1 MYPESRRSGPE
12 NETPAVGRR
21 RWGAWARTELQWSG
35 NGLAGLRDRAVRSR
49 IWVTWQSAQQRARR
63 GGTVTM
69 SGSDATDGAGSAAA
83 ERPQHTPTPRAGQAA
98 RQMDLFG
105 HLWGRHHRHDTGLHS
120 CRPALAT
127 TADVNSG
134 HFVVQDANSVC
145 PPSRR
150 CRPKPAVGGW
160 CSPTPRPLDVE
171 IPLIVVV
178 MTPRSTRDGLGIGI
192 AGDGDTRGQRHLE
205 WGTNT
210 GVGGGPVTN
219 TRARTDHLKPPRLR
233 WHRPVTAPIRSTTGH
248 GPTRPAPRVGQGGT
262 VRTPPPLSS
271 RRCEASGTFP
281 AGG

>member
-1 MYPESRRSGPE
+1 
-12 NETPAVGRR
+12 
-21 RWGAWARTELQWSG
+21 
-35 NGLAGLRDRAVRSR
+35 
-49 IWVTWQSAQQRARR
+49 
-63 GGTVTM
+63 M

-83 ERPQHTPTPRAGQAA
+83 ERPQHTPTPRAGQVA

-105 HLWGRHHRHDTGLHS
+105 HLWGRHHRHDTGLPFM
-120 CRPALAT
+120 PA
-127 TADVNSG
+127 SFG
-134 HFVVQDANSVC
+134 YHG
-145 PPSRR
+145 RR
-150 CRPKPAVGGW
+150 QQWPFRGAGRQLCLPAVTTLPTKTGGRRLVF
-160 CSPTPRPLDVE
+160 SDPATARHGESLDR
-171 IPLIVVV
+171 
-178 MTPRSTRDGLGIGI
+178 RSDDAAIHRDGLGIGI

-271 RRCEASGTFP
+271 RRRGASGTFP